1 MLDVYFQIKVRRMM
15 IEELHRLPWKMRSH
29 LSLEHEHAS
38 VYETEVEGIK
48 IAKCVHTA
56 RIGYYGLGRSHTHY
70 IIGNNEKVYKTHKS
84 ALERLN
90 ALLAEKGGA
99 E

>member
-1 MLDVYFQIKVRRMM
+1 MKLTL
-15 IEELHRLPWKMRSH
+15 LHLHHLPWKMRSH
-29 LSLEHEHAS
+29 MALEHEHAS

-48 IAKCVHTA
+48 IAKCVHTE

-70 IIGNNEKVYKTHKS
+70 IVGNDERVYKTHKS
-84 ALERLN
+84 ALERIN
-90 ALLAEKGGA
+90 ALIAEKGKT